1 MFRTPC
7 RVFVWAFLSR
17 QNRAVYGYV
26 LWRASLN
33 LLYFSQPSLQSLP
46 DSVSALAR
54 SGSRLS
60 PSNIG
65 YDLKA
70 ILAPS
75 LAATCQQEKRVA
87 FHCQFDVLHWQFLT
101 AGIAQCSIEYIH
113 FLSIIPDRSSFYDT
127 RKYPLCR
134 YILGVLMHTTA
145 CDLLWEG
152 NEMLKWVS
160 IYVAWLH
167 VA

>member
-1 MFRTPC
+1 MSVSSYYSGIILLCKSAASKRQLEKFIKKDINPPLWIQNTSLQLFLAPC
-7 RVFVWAFLSR
+7 RVFMWAFLSR
-17 QNRAVYGYV
+17 QNRAIYGYV

-75 LAATCQQEKRVA
+75 LAATCQQEERVA

-101 AGIAQCSIEYIH
+101 AGIAQSSIECIDMTWKL
-113 FLSIIPDRSSFYDT
+113 F
-127 RKYPLCR
+127 
-134 YILGVLMHTTA
+134 
-145 CDLLWEG
+145 
-152 NEMLKWVS
+152 
-160 IYVAWLH
+160 
-167 VA
+167 